1 MRLMFSKRRSWW
13 LKMGWSG
20 VLLACLVLLLSSGIA
35 LAGDPTGAD
44 TLEADPGAPI
54 DYVWVLVAA
63 FLVFLMQ
70 GGFAMLEA
78 GLCRAKNAANLM
90 MKNLMDF
97 SIGSMAFF
105 LVGFALMFGTS
116 KAGLFGTTGWL
127 LMGSDYDVGQ
137 YLLFIFEVVFAA
149 TAATIVSGAVA
160 ERLKIKSY
168 FIYSILICAIIYPI
182 YGHWVWGG
190 GWLSSLPF
198 GVGHLDFAGSGV
210 VHAMGGFVGLAGA
223 VVLGPRIGKFARDG
237 KPRAIPGH
245 SITLAALGCFL
256 LWFGWFGFN
265 TGSTLSAHELRMSV
279 IAVNTN
285 LAAAAAAISALLVVW
300 MKTKKLDVSMSL
312 NGAIAGLVAITAP
325 CAWVE
330 AWAAVVIGLI
340 AGVVVVAGV
349 YFFERIGVDDPVGAV
364 SVHGLNG
371 IWGILSV
378 GLFAD
383 GTYGNYTT
391 DLPHVTGLFYGG
403 GWGQLAAQAIG
414 AVVCFI
420 WAFGLGFIVFK
431 TMDKIF
437 GIRVSPQ
444 EEIEGLDIGEHATK
458 AYPNFPAIEDTL
470 YD

>member
-1 MRLMFSKRRSWW
+1 MFFSKAFKWVGIS
-13 LKMGWSG
+13 
-20 VLLACLVLLLSSGIA
+20 LLLTCFLLLMTNGVA
-35 LAGDPTGAD
+35 FAGDAGGAG
-44 TLEADPGAPI
+44 TLEDDPGAPI
-54 DYVWVLVAA
+54 DYVWVLVCA

-70 GGFAMLEA
+70 AGFAMLEA
-78 GLCRAKNAANLM
+78 GFCRAKSVVNLM

-97 SIGSMAFF
+97 SVGSIVFMA
-105 LVGFALMFGTS
+105 VGFAIMFGAD
-116 KAGLFGTTGWL
+116 KAGLFGSSGWFL
-127 LMGSDYDVGQ
+127 SGDSYDVST
-137 YLLFIFEVVFAA
+137 YLLFMFQVVFAA

-168 FIYSILICAIIYPI
+168 FIYSLLLCALIYPI

-190 GWLSSLPF
+190 GWLSELSL
-198 GVGHLDFAGSGV
+198 GVGHVDFAGSGV
-210 VHAMGGFVGLAGA
+210 VHMIGGFVGLAGA
-223 VVLGPRIGKFARDG
+223 VVLGPRIGKFTKDG
-237 KPRAIPGH
+237 KARAIPGH
-245 SITLAALGCFL
+245 NLAFAALGGFL

-265 TGSTLSAHELRMSV
+265 SGSTLSAHELRIAV

-285 LAAAAAAISALLVVW
+285 LAAAAGAIGALIVIW
-300 MKTKKLDVSMSL
+300 IKTKKPDVSMSI

-340 AGVVVVAGV
+340 AGVLVVAGV
-349 YFFERIGVDDPVGAV
+349 YLLDRLRIDDPVGAV

-371 IWGILSV
+371 FWGLIAV

-391 DLPHVTGLFYGG
+391 EAPFVTGLFYGG
-403 GWGQLAAQAIG
+403 GWEQLGAQLIG
-414 AVVCFI
+414 AAVCVA
-420 WAFGLGFIVFK
+420 WAFGLGYLLFK
-431 TMDKIF
+431 TMDMIL

-444 EEIEGLDIGEHATK
+444 EEIEGLDIGEHGAK
-458 AYPNFPAIEDTL
+458 AYPNFHYVEEVPY